1 MNFKK
6 LLIAAAALLP
16 ALLSAQGQLPA
27 VTAMPATLGKYA
39 PTATEIGEVR
49 ATESVPLT
57 ARVKGEIVKINFT
70 EGEKVKA
77 GTVLFEI
84 DPREY
89 EAALLSAKADLE
101 KAKSEKDHADLE
113 FKRHEEL
120 RESDVDSDAKFQQ
133 YKNQKQKA
141 DASYLAAEAAVKL
154 AKLNLEYTKIKAP
167 FDGWV
172 GFRDCSLHELV
183 GPGTA
188 KQQLATIEKSGG
200 IKVDFN
206 IAETDLIT
214 LQRNMTQ
221 GKLKVRDF
229 PVKLFLQDGRQIAL
243 TGYLKAWDNKI
254 NTKTGT
260 LKMQAV
266 FDDPDRKL
274 IPGLYVK
281 VQLTLGPATDLI
293 EIPSAA
299 ITYDIAG
306 TFVYVLTNV
315 EGSTATVERRYIKIA
330 AEQRK
335 QLKNGKYTTVAF
347 VKEGLKANEL
357 FITAGIQKVRNG
369 AKCQFQKGSDE

>member
-77 GTVLFEI
+77 GAVLFEI

-120 RESDVDSDAKFQQ
+120 RESDVDSGAKFQQ

-154 AKLNLEYTKIKAP
+154 AELNLEYTKIKAP

-229 PVKLFLQDGRQIAL
+229 PVKLFLQDGKQIAL

-281 VQLTLGPATDLI
+281 VQLTLGPATDRI

-306 TFVYVLTNV
+306 AFVYVLTNV

-330 AEQRK
+330 AEQRM

>member
-1 MNFKK
+1 MNFKHI
-6 LLIAAAALLP
+6 LIAAAALLP
-16 ALLSAQGQLPA
+16 ALLSAQGQLPF
-27 VTAMPATLGKYA
+27 VTAVPAAAGKYA
-39 PTATEIGEVR
+39 PTVTEIGEVR

-57 ARVKGEIVKINFT
+57 ARVKGEILQINFT

-89 EAALLSAKADLE
+89 EAALLSAKADLA
-101 KAKSEKDHADLE
+101 KAKSEKDHANLE

-133 YKNQKQKA
+133 YKNQKEKA

-154 AKLNLEYTKIKAP
+154 AELNLEYTKIKAP

-172 GFRDCSLHELV
+172 GFRDCSLKELV

-214 LQRNMTQ
+214 LQRSMAQN
-221 GKLKVRDF
+221 KLKVRDF
-229 PVKLFLQDGRQIAL
+229 PVKLFLQDGTQIAL
-243 TGYLKAWDNKI
+243 TGHLKAWDNKI
-254 NTKTGT
+254 DTRTGT
-260 LKMQAV
+260 LKMQAL

-281 VQLTLGPATDLI
+281 VQLTLGLPADMI

-299 ITYDIAG
+299 VTYDIAG
-306 TFVYVLTNV
+306 AFIYVLTAVN
-315 EGSTATVERRYIKIA
+315 GDTATAERRYIRIA

-335 QLKNGKYTTVAF
+335 LLPDGKYATAAF

-357 FITAGIQKVRNG
+357 FITAGI
-369 AKCQFQKGSDE
+369 

>member
-77 GTVLFEI
+77 GAVLFEI

-154 AKLNLEYTKIKAP
+154 AELNLEYTKIKAP

-229 PVKLFLQDGRQIAL
+229 PVKLFLQDGKQIAL

-254 NTKTGT
+254 NTRTGT
-260 LKMQAV
+260 LKMQAL

-306 TFVYVLTNV
+306 AFVYVLTNV

-330 AEQRK
+330 AEQRE

>member
-39 PTATEIGEVR
+39 HTATEIGEVR

-154 AKLNLEYTKIKAP
+154 AELNLEYTKIKAP

-229 PVKLFLQDGRQIAL
+229 PVKLFLQDGKQIAL

-254 NTKTGT
+254 NTRTGT
-260 LKMQAV
+260 LKMQAL

-306 TFVYVLTNV
+306 AFVYVLTNV

-330 AEQRK
+330 AEQRE

>member
-77 GTVLFEI
+77 GAVLFEI

-154 AKLNLEYTKIKAP
+154 AELNLEYTKIKAP

-281 VQLTLGPATDLI
+281 VQLTLGPATDRI

-306 TFVYVLTNV
+306 AFVYVLTNV

>member
-77 GTVLFEI
+77 GAVLFEI

-154 AKLNLEYTKIKAP
+154 AALNLEYTKIKAP

-172 GFRDCSLHELV
+172 GLRDCSLHELV

-260 LKMQAV
+260 LKMQAL

-335 QLKNGKYTTVAF
+335 QLKDGKYTTVAF

>member
-154 AKLNLEYTKIKAP
+154 AELNLEYTKIKAP

-229 PVKLFLQDGRQIAL
+229 PVKLFLQDGKQIAL

-260 LKMQAV
+260 LKMQAL

-306 TFVYVLTNV
+306 AFVYVLTNV

-335 QLKNGKYTTVAF
+335 QLKDGKYTTVAF

>member
-77 GTVLFEI
+77 GAVLFEI

-154 AKLNLEYTKIKAP
+154 AELNLEYTKIKAP

-229 PVKLFLQDGRQIAL
+229 PVKLFLQDGKQIAL

-306 TFVYVLTNV
+306 AFVYVLTNV

-330 AEQRK
+330 AEQRM

>member
-154 AKLNLEYTKIKAP
+154 AELNLEYTKIKAP

-229 PVKLFLQDGRQIAL
+229 PVKLFLQDGKQIAL

-281 VQLTLGPATDLI
+281 VQLTLGPATDRI

-306 TFVYVLTNV
+306 AFVYVLTNV

-347 VKEGLKANEL
+347 VKEGLKADEL

>member
-154 AKLNLEYTKIKAP
+154 SELNLEYTKIKAP

-229 PVKLFLQDGRQIAL
+229 PVKLFLQDGKQIAL

-281 VQLTLGPATDLI
+281 VQLTLGPATDRI

-306 TFVYVLTNV
+306 AFVYVLTNV

>member
-6 LLIAAAALLP
+6 LLITAAALLP

-154 AKLNLEYTKIKAP
+154 AELNLEYTKIKAP

-254 NTKTGT
+254 NTRTGT

-306 TFVYVLTNV
+306 AFVYVLTNV

>member
-39 PTATEIGEVR
+39 HTATEIGEVR

-154 AKLNLEYTKIKAP
+154 AELNLEYTKIKAP

-229 PVKLFLQDGRQIAL
+229 PVKLFLQDGKQIAL

-254 NTKTGT
+254 NTRTGT
-260 LKMQAV
+260 LKMQAL

-306 TFVYVLTNV
+306 AFVYVLTNV

-335 QLKNGKYTTVAF
+335 QLDNGKYTTVAF
-347 VKEGLKANEL
+347 VKEGLKKDEL

>member
-154 AKLNLEYTKIKAP
+154 AELNLEYTKIKAP

-229 PVKLFLQDGRQIAL
+229 PVKLFLQDGKQIAL

-254 NTKTGT
+254 NTRTGT
-260 LKMQAV
+260 LKMQAL

-306 TFVYVLTNV
+306 AFVYVLTNV

-335 QLKNGKYTTVAF
+335 QLDNGKYTTVAF

>member
-77 GTVLFEI
+77 GAVLFEI

-154 AKLNLEYTKIKAP
+154 AELNLEYTKIKAP

-229 PVKLFLQDGRQIAL
+229 PVKLFLQDGKQIAL

-254 NTKTGT
+254 NTRTGT
-260 LKMQAV
+260 LKMQAL

-306 TFVYVLTNV
+306 AFVYVLTNV

-335 QLKNGKYTTVAF
+335 QLKDGKYTTVAF

>member
-154 AKLNLEYTKIKAP
+154 AELNLEYTKIKAP

-229 PVKLFLQDGRQIAL
+229 PVKLFLQDGKQIAL

-306 TFVYVLTNV
+306 AFVYVLTNV

-347 VKEGLKANEL
+347 VKEGLKKDEL

>member
-57 ARVKGEIVKINFT
+57 ARVKGEILKINFT

-154 AKLNLEYTKIKAP
+154 AELNLEYTKIKAP

-229 PVKLFLQDGRQIAL
+229 PVKLFLQDGKQIAL

-260 LKMQAV
+260 LKMQAL

-306 TFVYVLTNV
+306 AFVYVLTNV

>member
-154 AKLNLEYTKIKAP
+154 AELNLEYTKIKAP

-229 PVKLFLQDGRQIAL
+229 PVKLFLQDGKQIAL

-281 VQLTLGPATDLI
+281 VQLTLGPATDRI

-306 TFVYVLTNV
+306 AFVYVLTNV

-330 AEQRK
+330 AEQRM

>member
-1 MNFKK
+1 MTFKK

-154 AKLNLEYTKIKAP
+154 AELNLEYTKIKAP

-214 LQRNMTQ
+214 LQRNMAQ

-254 NTKTGT
+254 NTRTGT
-260 LKMQAV
+260 LKMQAL

-306 TFVYVLTNV
+306 AFVYVLTNV

-330 AEQRK
+330 SEQRK
-335 QLKNGKYTTVAF
+335 QLKDGKYTTVAF

>member
-77 GTVLFEI
+77 GAVLFEI

-154 AKLNLEYTKIKAP
+154 AELNLEYTKIKAP

-306 TFVYVLTNV
+306 AFVYVLTNV

>member
-154 AKLNLEYTKIKAP
+154 AELNLEYTKIKAP

-330 AEQRK
+330 SEQRK

>member
-57 ARVKGEIVKINFT
+57 ARVKGEILKINFT

-89 EAALLSAKADLE
+89 EAALLSAEADLE

-154 AKLNLEYTKIKAP
+154 AELNLEYTKIKAP

-254 NTKTGT
+254 NTRTGT

-306 TFVYVLTNV
+306 AFVYVLTNV

>member
-89 EAALLSAKADLE
+89 EAALLSTKADLE

-154 AKLNLEYTKIKAP
+154 AELNLEYTKIKAP

-188 KQQLATIEKSGG
+188 KQQMATIEKSGG

-229 PVKLFLQDGRQIAL
+229 PVKLFLQDGKQIAL

-260 LKMQAV
+260 LKMQAL

-306 TFVYVLTNV
+306 AFVYVLTNV

>member
-57 ARVKGEIVKINFT
+57 ARVKGEILKINFT

-154 AKLNLEYTKIKAP
+154 AELNLEYTKIKAP

-254 NTKTGT
+254 NTRTGT

>member
-89 EAALLSAKADLE
+89 EAALLSAEADLE

>member
-57 ARVKGEIVKINFT
+57 ARVKGEILKINFT

-89 EAALLSAKADLE
+89 EAALLSAEADLE

-154 AKLNLEYTKIKAP
+154 AELNLEYTKIKAP

-254 NTKTGT
+254 NTRTGT

>member
-154 AKLNLEYTKIKAP
+154 AELNLEYTKIKAP

-260 LKMQAV
+260 LKMQAL

-306 TFVYVLTNV
+306 AFVYVLTNV

-330 AEQRK
+330 SEQRK

>member
-154 AKLNLEYTKIKAP
+154 AELNLEYTKIKAP

-260 LKMQAV
+260 LKMQAL

-306 TFVYVLTNV
+306 AFVYVLTNV

-330 AEQRK
+330 AEQRM

>member
-6 LLIAAAALLP
+6 LLITAAALLP

-154 AKLNLEYTKIKAP
+154 AELNLEYTKIKAP

-229 PVKLFLQDGRQIAL
+229 PVKLFLQDGKQIAL

-260 LKMQAV
+260 LKMQAL

-335 QLKNGKYTTVAF
+335 QLKDGKYTTVAF

>member
-57 ARVKGEIVKINFT
+57 ARVKGEILKINFT

-89 EAALLSAKADLE
+89 EAALLSAEADLE

-254 NTKTGT
+254 NTRTGT

>member
-154 AKLNLEYTKIKAP
+154 AELNLEYTKIKAP

-306 TFVYVLTNV
+306 AFVYVLTNV

>member
-77 GTVLFEI
+77 GAVLFEI

-154 AKLNLEYTKIKAP
+154 AELNLEYTKIKAP

-229 PVKLFLQDGRQIAL
+229 PVKLFLQDGKQIAL

-254 NTKTGT
+254 NTRTGT
-260 LKMQAV
+260 LKMQAL

-281 VQLTLGPATDLI
+281 VQLTLGPATDRI
-293 EIPSAA
+293 EIPTAA

-335 QLKNGKYTTVAF
+335 QLDNGKYTTVAF

>member
-154 AKLNLEYTKIKAP
+154 AELNLEYTKIKAP

-306 TFVYVLTNV
+306 AFVYVLTNV

-330 AEQRK
+330 SEQRK

>member
-6 LLIAAAALLP
+6 LLIAATALLP

-154 AKLNLEYTKIKAP
+154 AELNLEYTKIKAP

-229 PVKLFLQDGRQIAL
+229 PVKLFLQDGKQIAL

-306 TFVYVLTNV
+306 AFVYVLTNV

-330 AEQRK
+330 SEQRK

-347 VKEGLKANEL
+347 VKEGLKKDEL

>member
-1 MNFKK
+1 
-6 LLIAAAALLP
+6 
-16 ALLSAQGQLPA
+16 
-27 VTAMPATLGKYA
+27 MPATLGKYA

-154 AKLNLEYTKIKAP
+154 AELNLEYTKIKAP

-229 PVKLFLQDGRQIAL
+229 PVKLFLQDGKQIAL

-254 NTKTGT
+254 NTRTGT
-260 LKMQAV
+260 LKMQAL

-306 TFVYVLTNV
+306 AFVYVLTNV

-330 AEQRK
+330 AEQRE

>member
-154 AKLNLEYTKIKAP
+154 AELNLEYTKIKAP

-254 NTKTGT
+254 NTRTGT
-260 LKMQAV
+260 LKMQAL

-306 TFVYVLTNV
+306 AFVYVLTNV

-330 AEQRK
+330 AEQRE

-347 VKEGLKANEL
+347 VKEGLKKDEL

>member
-154 AKLNLEYTKIKAP
+154 AELNLEYTKIKAP

-229 PVKLFLQDGRQIAL
+229 PGKLFLQDGRQIAL

-254 NTKTGT
+254 NTRTGT

-306 TFVYVLTNV
+306 AFVYVLTNV
-315 EGSTATVERRYIKIA
+315 GGSTATVERRYIKIA

>member
-77 GTVLFEI
+77 GAVLFEI

-154 AKLNLEYTKIKAP
+154 AELNLEYTKIKAP

-229 PVKLFLQDGRQIAL
+229 PVKLFLQDGKQIAL

-260 LKMQAV
+260 LKMQAL

-281 VQLTLGPATDLI
+281 VQLTLGPATDRI

-306 TFVYVLTNV
+306 AFVYVLTNV

>member
-254 NTKTGT
+254 NTRTGT

>member
-154 AKLNLEYTKIKAP
+154 AELNLEYTKIKAP

-229 PVKLFLQDGRQIAL
+229 PVKLFLQDGKQIAL

-335 QLKNGKYTTVAF
+335 QLDNGKYTTVAF